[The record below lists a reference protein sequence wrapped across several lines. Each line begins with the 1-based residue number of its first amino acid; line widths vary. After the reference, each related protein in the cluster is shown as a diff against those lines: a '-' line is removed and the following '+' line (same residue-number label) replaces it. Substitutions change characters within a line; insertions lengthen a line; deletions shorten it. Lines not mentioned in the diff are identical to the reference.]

1 MWAFTHDFLKK
12 VDLDLKMWTF
22 YAWFSEK
29 SGPRPENVDLL
40 CVIFWKKVDLDLK
53 MWTIYT
59 WLHTFFCVKYLIIS
73 IPKCAQ
79 NARTAFNFSKSP
91 PPRMASCLRPHE
103 LKNVHFF
110 QKKSTFFKKRPHFS
124 KKVHIFQKRSTFFK
138 KRSTFFTLV
147 PPNHFFGATPL
158 LTYND
163 RVWISIL
170 KFSSFWKIY
179 IFKFNR
185 FFSKTLLLY

>member
-1 MWAFTHDFLKK
+1 MIFWKK

-91 PPRMASCLRPHE
+91 PQNGFVPSAARIKKCPLFS
-103 LKNVHFF
+103 KKVHIF
-110 QKKSTFFKKRPHFS
+110 QKKSTFFKKRSTFFKKGPHFS
-124 KKVHIFQKRSTFFK
+124 KKGPHFSPW
-138 KRSTFFTLV
+138 S
-147 PPNHFFGATPL
+147 PPI
-158 LTYND
+158 
-163 RVWISIL
+163 ISSVLPPCSPTMIEFEYL
-170 KFSSFWKIY
+170 F
-179 IFKFNR
+179 
-185 FFSKTLLLY
+185 